1 LNVRVDFR
9 AVKLRDLVERPEG
22 PPSGSARPKLGP
34 RKSADYQN
42 SVRHWAKLCGATIA
56 PTARD
61 LARSDTTL
69 ALQAA
74 LVARDEGRFAE
85 YHHSAYRA
93 RWAEPRDL
101 SEREVVRELLANA
114 GLDGDAALARAESPE
129 LAGRLERDTREAIE
143 RGVFGVPTI
152 FVGDEMFWGNDRFEL
167 VRHYLTQTG

>member
-1 LNVRVDFR
+1 ME
-9 AVKLRDLVERPEG
+9 APAG
-22 PPSGSARPKLGP
+22 GSARPKLGP

-42 SVRHWAKLCGATIA
+42 SVRHWAELCGATVA

-61 LARSDTTL
+61 LARSDTRL

-74 LVARDEGRFAE
+74 LVARDEGHFAE
-85 YHHSAYRA
+85 YHHAAYRA

-101 SEREVVRELLANA
+101 SERDVVRQLLSDA

-129 LAGRLERDTREAIE
+129 LVGRLERDTRDAID
-143 RGVFGVPTI
+143 RGVFGVPTL

-167 VRHYLTQTG
+167 VRHYLTRTA

>member
-1 LNVRVDFR
+1 MNVRVDFR
-9 AVKLRDLVERPEG
+9 PVKLRDLVERPEG

-129 LAGRLERDTREAIE
+129 LAGRLEAEGLGRASSACRRSSPDPEHLATDLRPRAWSP
-143 RGVFGVPTI
+143 GLANV
-152 FVGDEMFWGNDRFEL
+152 
-167 VRHYLTQTG
+167 